1 MRTKFRKRKAY
12 GRLVVPFLSLI
23 CFSYFGFHALHGTFG
38 LESASHLEVR
48 RAELAAELAA
58 LEAEREALEKRVA
71 LMSDGSM
78 EADMLD
84 ERARYM
90 LNVARPDEVVYF
102 IDRAN

>member
-38 LESASHLEVR
+38 LESASHLEER
-48 RAELAAELAA
+48 RIELADELAA
-58 LEAEREALEKRVA
+58 LEAQREALERRVA

-90 LNVARPDEVVYF
+90 LNVARKDEVVYF
-102 IDRAN
+102 LDQVN